1 MKHALLTIGLLFGI
15 VACGD
20 DSGDNGTVA
29 IASATS
35 KETAEKLE
43 TSRTAAE
50 KSGSAKGEA
59 PTSTCLFDC
68 KTDPIAKLSFAVPFE
83 VSDGSCT
90 WSDFIAMPLADGFG
104 VLAWGD
110 CKEGKQV
117 YFLSLDQ
124 TGQVQSPHRV
134 VSMQCYKY
142 FHEVTGFAGASDGE
156 TILFSYSC
164 RPKAGTAA
172 AYVASLNIA
181 SGVIIADKQFLSENS
196 SWLSDFTMSM
206 AYNPEARAF
215 GLALRNNFYR
225 FNSIGDQLGG
235 SVNTYLSNPSPL
247 VQNLA
252 GQWYIF
258 SRSPYGSTGTCS
270 KINTTGNLECDRKTL
285 DRSNLF
291 LTTTGRMLSTS
302 SSYNK
307 AWNVNF
313 EISSF
318 NTDTCSMS
326 KPQVLGSDGIG
337 ISDKIQFV
345 LPLTQDSHAILYED
359 SQTGNLKISV
369 FKNSL
374 TGSLQSIV
382 SIAPSVKTTRS
393 VAMIRGSV
401 IYVLFLDQLGLRL
414 STSSIAL
421 NEGR

>member
-1 MKHALLTIGLLFGI
+1 MKHSLLTISLLFGI

-20 DSGDNGTVA
+20 ESSDNGTGA

-35 KETAEKLE
+35 KKTADNPE
-43 TSRTAAE
+43 TSKAVTE
-50 KSGSAKGEA
+50 KAGSEGEA
-59 PTSTCLFDC
+59 APKPTCLFDC
-68 KTDPIAKLSFAVPFE
+68 ITDPIAKLSFAVPFE

-117 YFLSLDQ
+117 YFLSLDPS
-124 TGQVQSPHRV
+124 GHLLGPHRV

-142 FHEVTGFAGASDGE
+142 FYEVTGFAGASDGQ

-164 RPKAGTAA
+164 RPKNGSPA
-172 AYVASLNIA
+172 AYVATLNIA
-181 SGVIIADKQFLSENS
+181 SGVITNDKQFFTDNT
-196 SWLSDFTMSM
+196 SWSSDFTMSI
-206 AYNPEARAF
+206 AYNPESRAF

-225 FNSIGDQLGG
+225 FNPNGDQLGG
-235 SVNTYLSNPSPL
+235 SVNTYLSNTSPL

-258 SRSPYGSTGTCS
+258 SKNPYGSTATCS

-291 LTTTGRMLSTS
+291 LTTTGRILSTS
-302 SSYNK
+302 STYNNS
-307 AWNVNF
+307 WNVNF
-313 EISSF
+313 EIASF

-326 KPQVLGSDGIG
+326 KPQVLGSDSIG
-337 ISDKIQFV
+337 TNDEIHFV
-345 LPLTQDSHAILYED
+345 LPLTQDTHAILYED
-359 SQTGNLKISV
+359 SKTGNLKISV

-374 TGSLQSIV
+374 TGSLLSIV
-382 SIAPSVKTTRS
+382 SIAPTVKITRS